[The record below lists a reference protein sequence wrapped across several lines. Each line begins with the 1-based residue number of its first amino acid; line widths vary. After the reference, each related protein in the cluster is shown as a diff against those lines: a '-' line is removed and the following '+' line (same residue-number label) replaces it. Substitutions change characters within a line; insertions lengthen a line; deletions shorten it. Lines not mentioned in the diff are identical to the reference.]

1 MKNKRLKQTKLKNER
16 NNHVEEIE
24 KDFIK
29 KENNQ
34 VKAETWKHKI
44 NEIRKNKNQIKKKEE
59 TKKTIK
65 LKSNNIKI
73 KREKK

>member
-34 VKAETWKHKI
+34 VKAETWEHKI
-44 NEIRKNKNQIKKKEE
+44 K
-59 TKKTIK
+59 
-65 LKSNNIKI
+65 
-73 KREKK
+73 